1 MATVV
6 SGFNLFLL
14 FIFSLCY
21 MYQAVYVVIVLVKDH
36 KKKPAKLEDVTLH
49 RYAVLISGRNEKLV
63 IGELVKSLKNQD
75 YPEELIDIFV
85 IADNCTDNTAEVA
98 REAGAH
104 VFVRNNKQLVGKSY
118 ALDYAIKKIFA
129 EYGDENGHV
138 PFKGFFVFDADN
150 VIDPGFVAAMNRG
163 INKGYKV
170 LTSYRNSKNY
180 DSNWVSAGSA
190 LWFLR
195 EAKFLS
201 NARQMMG
208 SSCAISGTGFLIDS
222 EIIERNK
229 GWIHHLL
236 TEDIEFSTDCISS
249 GIRIGYCSDAILYDE
264 QPLTMRDSWRQ
275 RLRWAKGFYQVLL
288 RYGSRLS
295 KGILKVPEGRWACF
309 DMTMTIAPAMLLVLA
324 SVFVNLAFCLVGLV
338 ELASMATSVQSV
350 AAGTSSALSSGGNFF
365 SNMIAMLSGSWFHGD
380 TLSTFNANNA
390 AIILNYTS
398 ARSTIIA
405 SFLSFLGSF
414 ASFAFIMFVFGIVTT
429 IVEWDKIHAK
439 PSKKIKY
446 LFTFPFFML
455 TYVPIALVAVFSKVE
470 WKPIKHNVVRT
481 TSDIINAGK

>member
-1 MATVV
+1 
-6 SGFNLFLL
+6 
-14 FIFSLCY
+14 

-36 KKKPAKLEDVTLH
+36 KRKPSIDESVTMY
-49 RYAVLISGRNEKLV
+49 RYAVLISGRNEELV
-63 IGELVKSLKNQD
+63 IGELVKSLKNQN

-85 IADNCTDNTAEVA
+85 IADNCTDNTAKVA
-98 REAGAH
+98 KKAGAH
-104 VFVRNNKQLVGKSY
+104 VFIRNNKQLVGKSY
-118 ALDYAIKKIFA
+118 ALDFAIKRIFE
-129 EYGDENGHV
+129 EYGDENGHT

-150 VIDPGFVAAMNRG
+150 VIDSEFVAAMNRG
-163 INKGYKV
+163 VNRGFKV

-201 NARQMMG
+201 NARYMMG

-236 TEDIEFSTDCISS
+236 TEDIEFSTDCISN
-249 GIRIGYCSDAILYDE
+249 GIRIGYCADAVLYDE

-288 RYGSRLS
+288 RYGSKLS

-324 SVFVNLAFCLVGLV
+324 SVFINLAFCLIGVI
-338 ELASMATSVQSV
+338 ELATMATSVQNI
-350 AAGTSSALSSGGNFF
+350 AATGNSIASSDGNFF

-380 TLSTFNANNA
+380 SLSSFNANNA
-390 AIILNYTS
+390 AIILNYTE

-439 PSKKIKY
+439 TSAKIKY

-481 TSDIINAGK
+481 ASDIINAGK

>member
-1 MATVV
+1 
-6 SGFNLFLL
+6 
-14 FIFSLCY
+14 

-36 KKKPAKLEDVTLH
+36 KKKYIEPDNGTLH
-49 RYAVLISGRNEKLV
+49 HYAVLISGRNEELV
-63 IGELVKSLKNQD
+63 IGELVKSLKDQN
-75 YPEELIDIFV
+75 YPKDLIDIFV
-85 IADNCTDNTAEVA
+85 IADNCTDNTAQVA
-98 REAGAH
+98 RSAGAH

-118 ALDYAIKKIFA
+118 ALDFAIKKIFA
-129 EYGDENGHV
+129 EYADENGHV

-150 VIDPGFVAAMNRG
+150 VIDSKFVAAMNRG
-163 INKGYKV
+163 INRGYKV

-201 NARQMMG
+201 NARYIMG

-236 TEDIEFSTDCISS
+236 TEDIEFSTDCISN
-249 GIRIGYCSDAILYDE
+249 GICIGYCHDAILYDE
-264 QPLTMRDSWRQ
+264 QPTTMRDSWRQ

-288 RYGSRLS
+288 RYGSKLF
-295 KGILKVPEGRWACF
+295 KGILKVPQGRWACF

-324 SVFVNLAFCLVGLV
+324 SVFVNIAFCLIGVI
-338 ELASMATSVQSV
+338 ELASMSASVQNIAIGSSG
-350 AAGTSSALSSGGNFF
+350 AISSASGGNFI
-365 SNMIAMLSGSWFHGD
+365 SNMIAMLSGSWFQGD
-380 TLSTFNANNA
+380 ALSTFNTSNA
-390 AIILNYTS
+390 AIILDYAQ

-414 ASFAFIMFVFGIVTT
+414 ASFAFIMFVFGIITT
-429 IVEWDKIHAK
+429 IVEWDRIHAK
-439 PSKKIKY
+439 TSSKIKY

-455 TYVPIALVAVFSKVE
+455 TYVPIALLAVFGKVE
-470 WKPIKHNVVRT
+470 WKPIKHNVVRSAT
-481 TSDIINAGK
+481 DVINSGK